1 MSGGSRQIGRIA
13 RLLGVDAGEVIGLQA
28 LPEPELRRLHDQIS
42 HSLFADGHARFAR
55 VAGLSK
61 SLPGPVA
68 GKLAERFLPAVLAAR
83 VAELLEPAR
92 ARDLV
97 NRVSVPY
104 LGDISMVLD
113 PVRSRPVVQAIPAD
127 RIGEVAREIFRQRE
141 YATMAEFAGTVA
153 LDALFAALGAATPR
167 DLLVVVP
174 MLEWN
179 DNLDHVIRNL
189 PAAQIEQIITELDAT
204 ELAELALAIDPIRFG
219 PIVHAVPTATG
230 AAIAGVL
237 FERREY
243 AALARFFEVVPLE
256 MVHAALG
263 VASGRDVLEV
273 APLLPD
279 GADLHLV
286 IGGLPAE
293 RIDAILSAMVE
304 HELWEHGELLVQKLT
319 PEVREQLLS
328 RAGDVSDAQLVA
340 LRRAAE
346 QGRLGG
352 VAAEMLTRA

>member
-13 RLLGVDAGEVIGLQA
+13 RLLGVDPAEVVGLDS
-28 LPEPELRRLHDQIS
+28 LSEPELRRLHDQIS
-42 HSLFADGHARFAR
+42 HALFADGHARFAR
-55 VAGLSK
+55 VAGLSRT
-61 SLPGPVA
+61 LPGPVA

-97 NRVSVPY
+97 DRVSVSY
-104 LGDISMVLD
+104 LGDLSMVLD
-113 PVRSRPVVQAIPAD
+113 PVRSRPVVQAIPAG
-127 RIGEVAREIFRQRE
+127 RIGEVAREIFRRGE
-141 YATMAEFAGTVA
+141 YATMAEFVGTVE

-167 DLLVVVP
+167 DLLAVVP

-189 PAAQIEQIITELDAT
+189 SATQVQQIIAELDAG

-219 PIVHAVPTATG
+219 PIVHAVPTETG

-243 AALARFFEVVPLE
+243 PALARFFEVVPVE

-273 APLLPD
+273 TPLLPD
-279 GADLHLV
+279 DADLHRV
-286 IGGLPAE
+286 IGELPAE
-293 RIDAILSAMVE
+293 RIDAILVAVVE
-304 HELWEHGELLVQKLT
+304 HEMWEHGELLVRKLSPHT
-319 PEVREQLLS
+319 REHLLTRASEVSEAHL
-328 RAGDVSDAQLVA
+328 AA

-346 QGRLGG
+346 EGRLGG
-352 VAAEMLTRA
+352 VTAELLTRA

>member
-13 RLLGVDAGEVIGLQA
+13 RLLGVDPAEVVGLDS
-28 LPEPELRRLHDQIS
+28 LSEPELRRLHDQIS

-61 SLPGPVA
+61 TLPGPVA

-97 NRVSVPY
+97 DRVSVRY
-104 LGDISMVLD
+104 LGDLSMVLD
-113 PVRSRPVVQAIPAD
+113 PVRSRPVVQAIPAG
-127 RIGEVAREIFRQRE
+127 RIGEVAREIFRRGE
-141 YATMAEFAGTVA
+141 YATMAEFVGTVE

-167 DLLVVVP
+167 DLLAVVP
-174 MLEWN
+174 LLEWN

-189 PAAQIEQIITELDAT
+189 PAAQVEQIIAELDAA

-219 PIVHAVPTATG
+219 PIVHAVPIDTG
-230 AAIAGVL
+230 AAIAAVL

-243 AALARFFEVVPLE
+243 PALARFFEVVPVE

-263 VASGRDVLEV
+263 MASGRDVLEV
-273 APLLPD
+273 VPLLPD
-279 GADLHLV
+279 HADLHRV
-286 IGGLPAE
+286 ISALPAE
-293 RIDAILSAMVE
+293 RIDAILVAVIE
-304 HELWEHGELLVQKLT
+304 HELWEHGELLVRKLPPHT
-319 PEVREQLLS
+319 REHLLS
-328 RAGDVSDAQLVA
+328 RASEVSEAHLTA

-346 QGRLGG
+346 EGRLGG
-352 VAAEMLTRA
+352 VAAELLTRA